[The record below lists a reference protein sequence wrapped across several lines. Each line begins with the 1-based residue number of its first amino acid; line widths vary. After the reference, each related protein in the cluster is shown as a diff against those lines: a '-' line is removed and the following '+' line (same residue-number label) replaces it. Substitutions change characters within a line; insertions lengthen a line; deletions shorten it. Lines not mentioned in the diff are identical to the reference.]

1 MGKGG
6 SANVVERSDLAH
18 TLPSPYD
25 GITKKTLRE
34 AIPAHCFKRSYLHSL
49 GTLSW
54 DLAVVAFSIW
64 AVHWANVGLPSVLV
78 PFAYVQPRIGPTRS
92 PPPLSRAACSSASAS
107 AAVRL
112 PGLRRDGSQA

>member
-6 SANVVERSDLAH
+6 SANMPERSDLAH
-18 TLPSPYD
+18 TLPSPYEA
-25 GITKKTLRE
+25 ITKKTLRE
-34 AIPAHCFKRSYLHSL
+34 SIPAHCFKRSYLHSL

-78 PFAYVQPRIGPTRS
+78 PFA
-92 PPPLSRAACSSASAS
+92 
-107 AAVRL
+107 
-112 PGLRRDGSQA
+112 